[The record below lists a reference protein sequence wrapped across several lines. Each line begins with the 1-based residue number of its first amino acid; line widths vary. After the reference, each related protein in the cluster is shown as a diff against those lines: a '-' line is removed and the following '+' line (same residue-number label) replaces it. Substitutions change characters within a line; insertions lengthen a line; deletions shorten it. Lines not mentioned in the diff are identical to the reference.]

1 VARRMKKLAGAFYD
15 RMRRYDPLL
24 DRRDPVA
31 LAAEIA
37 ADLEIGPERVG
48 PLARYALASALTLSE
63 CDLDSMLN
71 APLFAPPAAL
81 ATDEVAP

>member
-1 VARRMKKLAGAFYD
+1 
-15 RMRRYDPLL
+15 
-24 DRRDPVA
+24 
-31 LAAEIA
+31 
-37 ADLEIGPERVG
+37 
-48 PLARYALASALTLSE
+48 LSK